1 MIVLLDNY
9 DSFVFNLARYLEE
22 LGQETRVIRSDAITM
37 EDLAALQPA
46 GIVLSPGPCT
56 PDQAG
61 ISVEVV
67 RHLGRDIP
75 ILGVCLGH
83 QAIGAAFGGCVV
95 RAAEPMHGRTS
106 DVYHDGTGLLARF
119 PNPFRAMRYHSLV
132 LDEASLPAELRV
144 TARTGDGV
152 VMAVEHVTHPIW
164 GVQFHPES
172 VLTECGHALLARFL
186 ERAGLPVTRCRGSEY
201 TPPSQGDDFFA
212 RGIDRFVVPP
222 PGSG

>member
-22 LGQETRVIRSDAITM
+22 LGQETRVIRSDAITVK
-37 EDLAALQPA
+37 ELSALQPA

-61 ISVEVV
+61 ISVDVV
-67 RHLGRDIP
+67 QQLGSDIP

-83 QAIGAAFGGCVV
+83 QAIGAAFGGRVV

-132 LDEASLPAELRV
+132 LDEASLPADLRV
-144 TARTGDGV
+144 TARTADGV
-152 VMAVEHVTHPIW
+152 VMAIEHRTQPIR

-186 ERAGLPVTRCRGSEY
+186 EQAGLPVTRCRGSEY
-201 TPPSQGDDFFA
+201 TPPSQANDFFA
-212 RGIDRFVVPP
+212 RGIESFVVPP
-222 PGSG
+222 PTSD